1 MVRAV
6 LDGVRVVEWS
16 TYQAGPAAG
25 AMLADL
31 GAEVLKIEEP
41 VRGDGLRSFRTS
53 AGGIPVHLAN
63 GCNVLFEENNRNKK
77 SFACDLKHPEG
88 LQAVYQLIEHS
99 DVFLTNFRPHVV
111 QRIGLDYDT
120 LRVSNPRLVFASAA
134 GLGHRGPDA
143 GIGTIDYVAQAR
155 SGVMVSAES
164 LSGTMEPV
172 ILPPGIGDRIT
183 ATYLAYGVV
192 CALLARER
200 FGAGQEVRT
209 NQLSS
214 YVSAAA
220 FSVMLAIS
228 QHRAFGRDRKTAPNP
243 LVNFYRCRDDTW
255 IMLGCQE
262 DFYWDRFCLAI
273 EATFLLTD
281 PRFASAE
288 ARARN
293 SPDLVKILDDIF
305 ETRPFDEWAGVLR
318 SWDCRYSRVN
328 SFMELPRRRA
338 GRRQRRH
345 RRLEQPQMGSH
356 EVRGLSGRV
365 RRHTAPVEDSSAGVG
380 RAHGR
385 DPPTGLWICPGRR
398 REVEAVRD
406 HSLRGTRSWITGR
419 VRRLPWLSSVT
430 RSRTT

>member
-53 AGGIPVHLAN
+53 AGGIPVHLSN

-88 LQAVYQLIEHS
+88 LQAVYQLIKHS

-120 LRVSNPRLVFASAA
+120 LRSSNPRLVFASAA

-143 GIGTIDYVAQAR
+143 GLGTIDYVAQAR

-305 ETRPFDEWAGVLR
+305 ETRPFDEWAGVLS
-318 SWDCRYSRVN
+318 SWDFRYSRVN
-328 SFMELPRRRA
+328 SFMELP
-338 GRRQRRH
+338 QD
-345 RRLEQPQMGSH
+345 EQAVANGAIVDWNNPKWGPMKFVGF
-356 EVRGLSGRV
+356 
-365 RRHTAPVEDSSAGVG
+365 PVEFDDTPLQLRTPAPELGEHTEEILRQVCG
-380 RAHGR
+380 YA
-385 DPPTGLWICPGRR
+385 PGD
-398 REVEAVRD
+398 VER
-406 HSLRGTRSWITGR
+406 LKRSGIIRCAEPVPG
-419 VRRLPWLSSVT
+419 SQAE
-430 RSRTT
+430 

>member
-53 AGGIPVHLAN
+53 AGGIPVHLSN

-143 GIGTIDYVAQAR
+143 SIGTIDYVAQAR

-305 ETRPFDEWAGVLR
+305 ETRPFDEWADVLR

-328 SFMELPRRRA
+328 SFMELPED
-338 GRRQRRH
+338 
-345 RRLEQPQMGSH
+345 EQAIANGAIVDWNNPKWGPMKFVGF
-356 EVRGLSGRV
+356 
-365 RRHTAPVEDSSAGVG
+365 PVEFDDTPLQLRTPAPELGEHTEEILRQVCG
-380 RAHGR
+380 YA
-385 DPPTGLWICPGRR
+385 PGD
-398 REVEAVRD
+398 VER
-406 HSLRGTRSWITGR
+406 LKRSGIIRCAEPVPG
-419 VRRLPWLSSVT
+419 SQAE
-430 RSRTT
+430 

>member
-53 AGGIPVHLAN
+53 AGGIPVHVSS

-88 LQAVYQLIEHS
+88 LQAVYRLIEHS

-111 QRIGLDYDT
+111 QRIGLGYET
-120 LRVSNPRLVFASAA
+120 LRISNPRLVFASAA

-143 GIGTIDYVAQAR
+143 GLGTIDYVAQAR

-164 LSGTMEPV
+164 MSGTVEPV

-183 ATYLAYGVV
+183 ATYLAYGVL

-200 FGAGQEVRT
+200 FGVGQEVRT

-228 QHRAFGRDRKTAPNP
+228 QHRTFGRDREAAPNP
-243 LVNFYRCRDDTW
+243 LVNFYRCGDDTW

-262 DFYWDRFCLAI
+262 DFYWDRFCLAV

-281 PRFASAE
+281 PRFANVE

-293 SPDLVKILDDIF
+293 SRDLVKILDDIF
-305 ETRPFDEWAGVLR
+305 EMRPYNEWAEVLN

-328 SFMELPRRRA
+328 SFVDLP
-338 GRRQRRH
+338 QD
-345 RRLEQPQMGSH
+345 EQAVTNGAIVDWDNPKWGPMKFVGF
-356 EVRGLSGRV
+356 
-365 RRHTAPVEDSSAGVG
+365 PVEFDDTPLQLRSPAPELGEHTEEILRQVCGYGPRDVERLKRSGIVRCAGPV
-380 RAHGR
+380 
-385 DPPTGLWICPGRR
+385 PGSQA
-398 REVEAVRD
+398 E
-406 HSLRGTRSWITGR
+406 
-419 VRRLPWLSSVT
+419 
-430 RSRTT
+430 